1 MREDTDWQPQ
11 EEEIAWTKDAIE
23 NIAEGGTWAP
33 HGLEYQRTG
42 ASTLKLVSMVHHA
55 GTVEAHARI
64 CKVLEHLK
72 WNIDDDSV
80 ERISHDVPPEL
91 QAKAQ
96 QAELE
101 RIQTIVSGWLCPD
114 EECGKALVDMP
125 LEEVA
130 WVNEGLQPFLNP
142 ETGEEGEALRWM
154 AHICCDQCDQNIPM
168 NPLDYGYIA
177 GEDLFYTWRYAEDS
191 AFRVLTREQTVALI
205 DEGLQGTA
213 LGSSFG
219 SQEVPPHMQGTYCQS
234 ISWRDVLSSNEEE

>member
-1 MREDTDWQPQ
+1 VREDTDWQPK
-11 EEEIAWTKDAIE
+11 EEEIAWTRDALE

-33 HGLEYQRTG
+33 HGLEYLRTG
-42 ASTLKLVSMVHHA
+42 ASELKLVSMVHHA

-72 WNIDDDSV
+72 WDIDDDSV
-80 ERISHDVPPEL
+80 ERVSHDVPPEI
-91 QAKAQ
+91 QAEAQ

-101 RIQTIVSGWLCPD
+101 RIQAIVSGWLCPND
-114 EECGKALVDMP
+114 ECGKALVDMP
-125 LEEVA
+125 LEEVV
-130 WVNEGLQPFLNP
+130 WTNEGLQPYMNP
-142 ETGEEGEALRWM
+142 ETGDEGEAERWM
-154 AHICCDQCDQNIPM
+154 AHITCDGCAQTIPM

-177 GEDLFYTWRYAEDS
+177 GEDLFYTWRFNKES

-219 SQEVPPHMQGTYCQS
+219 SQEVPPHMQGTYCKIVL
-234 ISWRDVLSSNEEE
+234 ISELDSGEEE